1 MAVRQLQT
9 GVAGLRIER
18 EAVEVVADNLA
29 NVNTPGFKRQRAGFE
44 DVFSG
49 DAGVGTGAGAR
60 LNDVQQLFTQ
70 GAVTTTGVSTDLA
83 ISGEGFF
90 AVRGSVAGV
99 NSTFYTRAGQF
110 NFDPSGT
117 LVDTQGLKVLG
128 RPALPG
134 GKLLAETRPLVVP
147 TSSVP
152 ARATGA
158 VSMVLNLD
166 STKPVPTLPFD
177 PTNPSAT
184 ASYSSSIEVFDSL
197 GAPHSLDVYF
207 NKTATNLWEYRAM
220 VSGDDL
226 NPAQPGVDVE
236 VGSGTLTFTTD
247 GALDSLN
254 ESQAISLDFDQ
265 ATPGQAI
272 SLDFGPTIADGGTGL
287 EGATQFGMASGVSSQ
302 SQDGYASGDLSGVSI
317 DPNGLVQAS
326 FTNGRRITV
335 GQLQLASFRSTNGL
349 ARAGQGL
356 WIETKDSGSAV
367 LGPPGAGGRG
377 TLSAGAIEQSN
388 VDTGEEM
395 VSLIQHQRAFGAN
408 SKVITAADDMLSQLM
423 QIKR

>member
-90 AVRGSVAGV
+90 AVSGSVAGV
-99 NSTFYTRAGQF
+99 NGTFYTRSGQF
-110 NFDPSGT
+110 NFDPTGA
-117 LVDTQGLKVLG
+117 LVDVQGLKVLG

-134 GKLLAETRPLVVP
+134 GSLLAATRPLVVP

-158 VSMVLNLD
+158 VSMALNLD
-166 STKPVPTLPFD
+166 STAPVPTVPFD
-177 PTNPSAT
+177 PADPSAT
-184 ASYSSSIEVFDSL
+184 ASYSTSIQIFDSL
-197 GAPHSLDVYF
+197 GAPRSLDIYF
-207 NKTATNLWEYRAM
+207 NKTGTNQWEYRAM

-226 NPAQPGVDVE
+226 NPAQPGVNVE
-236 VGSGTLTFTTD
+236 AGNGTLTFTTD

-254 ESQAISLDFDQ
+254 VGQAISLDFAN
-265 ATPGQAI
+265 ATPAQVVT
-272 SLDFGPTIADGGTGL
+272 LDFGPTIADGGSGL

-302 SQDGYASGDLSGVSI
+302 SQDGYSSGDLSGVSI

-335 GQLQLASFRSTNGL
+335 GQLQLAVFRSTNGL

-356 WIETKDSGSAV
+356 WIETKDSGTAV

-388 VDTGEEM
+388 VDMGEEM

-408 SKVITAADDMLSQLM
+408 SKVINAADDMLSQLM

>member
-1 MAVRQLQT
+1 
-9 GVAGLRIER
+9 LRIER

-83 ISGEGFF
+83 ISGDGFF
-90 AVRGSVAGV
+90 AVQGSVAGI

-110 NFDPSGT
+110 NFDPNGS
-117 LVDTQGLKVLG
+117 LVDAQGLRVLG

-134 GKLLAETRPLVVP
+134 GSLLAETRPLVVP

-152 ARATGA
+152 ARATAA
-158 VSMVLNLD
+158 VTMVLNLD
-166 STKPVPTLPFD
+166 STAPIPTAPFD
-177 PTNPSAT
+177 PADPSGT
-184 ASYSSSIEVFDSL
+184 ASYSTSIQVFDSL
-197 GAPHSLDVYF
+197 GAPHSLDLYF
-207 NKTATNLWEYRAM
+207 NKTATNQWEYHAM

-226 NPAQPGVDVE
+226 NPAQPGVNVE
-236 VGSGTLTFTTD
+236 AGSGTLTFTTD

-254 ESQAISLDFDQ
+254 VNQAISLDFAQ
-265 ATPGQAI
+265 ATPAQAI
-272 SLDFGPTIADGGTGL
+272 SLDFGPTIADGGSGL
-287 EGATQFGMASGVSSQ
+287 EGATQFGMQSGVSSQ
-302 SQDGYASGDLSGVSI
+302 SQDGYSSGDLSGVSI

-335 GQLQLASFRSTNGL
+335 GQLQLAVFRSTNGL
-349 ARAGQGL
+349 GRAGQGL
-356 WIETKDSGSAV
+356 WIETKDSGTAV
-367 LGPPGAGGRG
+367 LGPPGFGGRG

-388 VDTGEEM
+388 VDMGEEM

>member
-9 GVAGLRIER
+9 GVSGLRVER

-49 DAGVGTGAGAR
+49 DAGIGTGAGAR

-70 GAVTTTGVSTDLA
+70 GAVTHTGVPTDLA
-83 ISGEGFF
+83 IAGDGFF
-90 AVRGSVAGV
+90 AVAGSVSGLTT
-99 NSTFYTRAGQF
+99 TFYSRAGAF
-110 NFDPSGT
+110 HFDPNGS
-117 LVDTQGLKVLG
+117 LVDAQGLKLLG

-134 GKLLAETRPLVVP
+134 GTLAAQVKPLVVP
-147 TSSVP
+147 SSSVP
-152 ARATGA
+152 ANPTSEVGI
-158 VSMVLNLD
+158 VLNLD
-166 STKPVPTLPFD
+166 STEAVPTLPFD
-177 PTNPSAT
+177 LADPAAT
-184 ASYSSSIEVFDSL
+184 ANVSTSLQIFDSL

-207 NKTATNLWEYRAM
+207 NKLADNQWEYRVV

-226 NPAQPGVDVE
+226 DPTQAGVNVE
-236 VGSGTLTFTTD
+236 VGSGSLSFTTD
-247 GALDSLN
+247 GALNSLTEN
-254 ESQAISLDFDQ
+254 QAISLNFMQ
-265 ATPGQAI
+265 ATPAQAI
-272 SLDFGPTIADGGTGL
+272 ALGFGPTIAQGGSGL

-326 FTNGRRITV
+326 FTNGRKVTI
-335 GQLQLASFRSTNGL
+335 GQLQIALFRSTDGL
-349 ARAGQGL
+349 ARGGAGL

-367 LGPPGAGGRG
+367 LGAPGGGGRG
-377 TLSAGAIEQSN
+377 TLVPGAIEQSN
-388 VDTGEEM
+388 VDMGEEM

-423 QIKR
+423 QLKR